1 MKHFLITIITFLS
14 FTITCSAQWT
24 TSGSSIIPIPAY
36 VGFNV
41 GIGTATPAASSLLQ
55 VQKNTNGPTI
65 STVVNN
71 DPGANAK
78 ASFIVGSVPGT
89 GLPGGTFG

>member
-1 MKHFLITIITFLS
+1 MKIFLATTIAFFA

-24 TSGSSIIPIPAY
+24 TSGSSIIPIPANL
-36 VGFNV
+36 GFNV

-65 STVVNN
+65 STV
-71 DPGANAK
+71 
-78 ASFIVGSVPGT
+78 
-89 GLPGGTFG
+89 